1 MSKNLFDKNIDGN
14 KNNTFNAR
22 KLTEELLL
30 ELNRNQLISKSK
42 KSDKYKTA
50 GRENENRWTRRNKST
65 IATRVDQYNKIDM
78 NELFKNDEL
87 KVGINV
93 HGETNDYVVLIR
105 YNGVL
110 HEVAEQIKRNN
121 NKLEFKCILIALQRV
136 FNNGNVFVSCSC
148 LHPETKIKLLD
159 GTSPT
164 VEELKKRFDN
174 GETLWAYSTD
184 ENGDFKPGQIKN
196 VWITKTTTDFIETTL
211 DNGEKILTTPEHPFM
226 LRSGE
231 YIQAKDLKENDSL
244 MPLYFSQVNGY
255 ETVKFN
261 TEERGWHTTYKVV
274 ANELKQKEIAEKEEL
289 AKTDGS
295 DKFSYSVAIHH
306 KDFNKQNN
314 TPENLLPLTSYE
326 HWSYHANLCGA
337 NRPITENMREVS
349 RENAKKRNAN
359 PTPAMIEQRNN
370 FVNAGRLR
378 NNDEDRKAYQREVML
393 SMRKQ
398 HPELYTTEALSKRS
412 LKAIEDHP
420 ELKEQISNRQKAVWA
435 NYSPEEYAKRCA
447 TNKAS
452 NERTREIRS
461 NKAKE
466 IWSNRTEETKKEI
479 ARKCSE
485 KLKGRKLQPFSAE
498 HKANISKAA
507 KERSPEEKQRII
519 STTRRTK
526 ILKVLQYLIDNKL
539 SLTEDNYLLAVKEFA
554 KNNSH
559 VYMPSFKAEFK
570 TIDEAVAFF
579 KLNHKVKAARV
590 VTLENTPVYD
600 LTVDTWGNFLLDAGV
615 VVHNCPDWAYRQ
627 AYNASKGGY
636 NSGPLEIRASDITN
650 PGDTKGAGCKHV
662 NLVLGNIDWLMKVTS
677 VINNYIHYMKRF
689 YERKYADLIFPKLF
703 NMPYQKA
710 VQLNLFDTDDSL
722 VNDDDEIKLS
732 NRFGRDRGKFRSDV
746 QVNNMKNFGKEPQIK
761 DNPNQPKLELN
772 LTRKEDEIKKTLQNN
787 ENNAANEMEK
797 NADVKTYNK

>member
-1 MSKNLFDKNIDGN
+1 MSKNLFGKNVDGN
-14 KNNTFNAR
+14 ENNTFNAH

-136 FNNGNVFVSCSC
+136 FNNGNVFVSCS
-148 LHPETKIKLLD
+148 
-159 GTSPT
+159 
-164 VEELKKRFDN
+164 
-174 GETLWAYSTD
+174 
-184 ENGDFKPGQIKN
+184 
-196 VWITKTTTDFIETTL
+196 
-211 DNGEKILTTPEHPFM
+211 
-226 LRSGE
+226 
-231 YIQAKDLKENDSL
+231 
-244 MPLYFSQVNGY
+244 
-255 ETVKFN
+255 
-261 TEERGWHTTYKVV
+261 
-274 ANELKQKEIAEKEEL
+274 
-289 AKTDGS
+289 
-295 DKFSYSVAIHH
+295 
-306 KDFNKQNN
+306 
-314 TPENLLPLTSYE
+314 
-326 HWSYHANLCGA
+326 
-337 NRPITENMREVS
+337 
-349 RENAKKRNAN
+349 
-359 PTPAMIEQRNN
+359 
-370 FVNAGRLR
+370 
-378 NNDEDRKAYQREVML
+378 
-393 SMRKQ
+393 
-398 HPELYTTEALSKRS
+398 
-412 LKAIEDHP
+412 
-420 ELKEQISNRQKAVWA
+420 
-435 NYSPEEYAKRCA
+435 
-447 TNKAS
+447 
-452 NERTREIRS
+452 
-461 NKAKE
+461 
-466 IWSNRTEETKKEI
+466 
-479 ARKCSE
+479 
-485 KLKGRKLQPFSAE
+485 
-498 HKANISKAA
+498 
-507 KERSPEEKQRII
+507 
-519 STTRRTK
+519 
-526 ILKVLQYLIDNKL
+526 
-539 SLTEDNYLLAVKEFA
+539 
-554 KNNSH
+554 
-559 VYMPSFKAEFK
+559 
-570 TIDEAVAFF
+570 
-579 KLNHKVKAARV
+579 
-590 VTLENTPVYD
+590 
-600 LTVDTWGNFLLDAGV
+600 
-615 VVHNCPDWAYRQ
+615 CPDWAYRQ

-746 QVNNMKNFGKEPQIK
+746 QVNNMKNFGREPQIK
-761 DNPNQPKLELN
+761 DNPNQPRLELT

-797 NADVKTYNK
+797 NADVKSYNK